1 MRENRVFQEEL
12 FPLEELYDF
21 IEQYAQK
28 KGLVQTGA
36 ALPFMKK
43 SHAGQVRKGAAQVPY
58 IYHPLSM
65 ARHSIAM
72 GLTEDALLA
81 AILLH
86 DVCEDCG
93 VVPWELPVN
102 ETVQE
107 AVKYLTFQKPEGM
120 TKAQAKAGYFAA
132 IAENRIASLVKLLDR
147 CNNISAMAGGFTKER
162 MVQYI
167 EETECYLL
175 PLCNRLKEQYE
186 EYRNPLFILEYQM
199 RSVMESLKGFL

>member
-12 FPLEELYDF
+12 FPLEELYRF
-21 IEQYAQK
+21 IEEYAQE
-28 KGLVQTGA
+28 KGLVQTSA

-43 SHAGQVRKGAAQVPY
+43 SHAGQVRKGPARVPY

-72 GLTEDALLA
+72 GLTEDEVLA

-93 VVPWELPVN
+93 VAPEELPVN
-102 ETVQE
+102 KTVQE
-107 AVKYLTFQKPEGM
+107 AVVYLSFQKPEGM
-120 TKAQAKAGYFAA
+120 TKAQAKAVYFAA
-132 IAENRIASLVKLLDR
+132 IEENKVASLVKLLDR

-167 EETECYLL
+167 EETESYLL

-186 EYRNPLFILEYQM
+186 EYRNPLFILEYQI
-199 RSVMESLKGFL
+199 RSVMESLKVFL